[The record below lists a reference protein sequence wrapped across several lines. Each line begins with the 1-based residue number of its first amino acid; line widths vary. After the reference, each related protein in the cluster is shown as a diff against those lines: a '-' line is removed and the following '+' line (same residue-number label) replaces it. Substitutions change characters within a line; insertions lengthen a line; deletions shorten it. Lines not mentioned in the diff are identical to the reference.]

1 MLDFGFV
8 ELLMII
14 AIAVFVI
21 GPQDIP
27 KVMLGLGRL
36 VRRLQYVR
44 YAFTQQF
51 DEFLRQSDL
60 ADIRQQVNFEA
71 KEFDESAADED
82 VMQPLPEP
90 HAPHIDDKDGQSEK
104 GEQKN
109 D

>member
-27 KVMLGLGRL
+27 KLMLGLGRL

-44 YAFTQQF
+44 YAFSQQF
-51 DEFLRQSDL
+51 DEFLKQSDL

-71 KEFDESAADED
+71 RDFDESAADEEIAEAF
-82 VMQPLPEP
+82 PEP
-90 HAPHIDDKDGQSEK
+90 HEPDEHHSAATDKENQHG
-104 GEQKN
+104 
-109 D
+109 